1 MKLALCNE
9 VLSPWP
15 LPQQCAYAAALG
27 YDGLEIAP
35 FTLSERPHEIT
46 DAQASAWRRVVEDH
60 GLVVTGFHWLLV
72 KPEGLSITSPDS
84 ALRRRTVEVMQRLTE
99 LCAAMGGKVMVH
111 GSPKQRAIE
120 NGDTK
125 ETALARARDCFAQV
139 AQTAAKVGVVYC
151 VEPLG
156 RFEAQLINTVEE
168 AVEMVKQINHP
179 ALKTMIDCSAAG
191 LNETQS
197 VSQLIDRWLPTGY
210 IANIQLND
218 RNRCSP
224 GQGEDRF
231 TPVLAALKRN
241 NYSGTVAIEPF
252 DYVPDGP
259 GSAARAIGYVRGI
272 LEALP

>member
-1 MKLALCNE
+1 MKFALCNE
-9 VLSPWP
+9 VLSPWL

-35 FTLSERPHEIT
+35 FTLSEKPHELT
-46 DAQASAWRRVVEDH
+46 DTEATAFRRIVEDH

-72 KPEGLSITSPDS
+72 RPEGLSITSPDA
-84 ALRRRTVEVMQRLTE
+84 ALRRRTVAVMQRLTE

-120 NGDTK
+120 NGDTG

-139 AQTAAKVGVVYC
+139 AETAAKVGVVYC
-151 VEPLG
+151 IEPLG

-168 AVEMVKQINHP
+168 AVELVKQIDHP

-191 LNETQS
+191 LNEAQS
-197 VSQLIDRWLPTGY
+197 VSELIDRWMPTGH

-218 RNRCSP
+218 RNRRSP

-231 TPVLAALKRN
+231 APVLAALKRN
-241 NYSGTVAIEPF
+241 RYSGTVAIEPF